1 MTTTAEPPLG
11 SPYPAAGP
19 FPTNAVESDE
29 KIVVPYRRFTNEA
42 LLGNLVLAI
51 FGILF
56 LLPLLWLILSAFDAQ
71 ASWSI
76 ELPNVTFS
84 NFADVTSS
92 SDLQSLYNSFYL
104 SVVATVVATFVSA
117 LAGYALSRRRIPLKG
132 SLMLIVL
139 FLTGIPVSILIV
151 PVYQMFVQL
160 QWLTLTPTAL
170 FLGVT
175 GMPFEI
181 WLIKN
186 FIDAIPRELEEAARI
201 ERASTV
207 QILRTVILPLSLPGI
222 GAAAIYGFINTW
234 GSFLIPLI
242 LLSNSSDQPGPI
254 TIYSFISAAQ
264 VRYGDIAAFSILYSL
279 PVVVLYIVMSRVVGG
294 GFTLGGAIKG

>member
-56 LLPLLWLILSAFDAQ
+56 LLPLLWLILSAFDTQ

-76 ELPNVTFS
+76 ELPTITLS

-104 SVVATVVATFVSA
+104 SVVAT
-117 LAGYALSRRRIPLKG
+117 
-132 SLMLIVL
+132 
-139 FLTGIPVSILIV
+139 
-151 PVYQMFVQL
+151 
-160 QWLTLTPTAL
+160 
-170 FLGVT
+170 
-175 GMPFEI
+175 
-181 WLIKN
+181 
-186 FIDAIPRELEEAARI
+186 
-201 ERASTV
+201 
-207 QILRTVILPLSLPGI
+207 
-222 GAAAIYGFINTW
+222 
-234 GSFLIPLI
+234 
-242 LLSNSSDQPGPI
+242 
-254 TIYSFISAAQ
+254 
-264 VRYGDIAAFSILYSL
+264 
-279 PVVVLYIVMSRVVGG
+279 
-294 GFTLGGAIKG
+294 